1 MAKYNRSKKR
11 IIEYMHTNGI
21 ESMTSQEMLEFLSVT
36 KSGKPSSMTPAM
48 NRFCQSLAR
57 DSRFIKLGYGG
68 KSERFDMGMGGT
80 YDVMLWG
87 VQSWA

>member
-21 ESMTSQEMLEFLSVT
+21 ESMTSHEMLNVLSVT
-36 KSGKPSSMTPAM
+36 KSGKPSSMTPAI
-48 NRFCQSLAR
+48 NRFSQSLAR
-57 DSRFIKLGYGG
+57 DNRFIKLGYGG
-68 KSERFDMGMGGT
+68 KSERFDIRIGGT